1 MGAKAAIGCYWMTS
15 QRTTKTAAWTAADE
29 SPAGQAREM
38 DLTLT
43 AIRQILSRPLTSA
56 FAEGNLTGAQRAVM
70 RALVEAKAP
79 MSLTSLRQ
87 SLGLAQSTV
96 SGIVERLV
104 KRGMITRRSDPADG
118 RGTLLA
124 PSKAVHDFLETR
136 VPELVRSPLAE
147 ALALAGGMERRKI
160 LKSLR
165 RLHQLLREASSGQSE

>member
-1 MGAKAAIGCYWMTS
+1 MASRQA
-15 QRTTKTAAWTAADE
+15 TKTALQVGADE

-43 AIRQILSRPLTSA
+43 AIRA
-56 FAEGNLTGAQRAVM
+56 FAAGDLTGAQRAVM
-70 RALVEAKAP
+70 RVLVEAKAP
-79 MSLTSLRQ
+79 MSLSSLRQ

-104 KRGMITRRSDPADG
+104 KRGMIMRRSDPADG

-124 PSKAVHDFLETR
+124 PSKAVNDFLETK

-147 ALALAGGMERRKI
+147 ALALADGAERRKI
-160 LKSLR
+160 LESLR
-165 RLHQLLREASSGQSE
+165 RLHQLLRDASSEQSE